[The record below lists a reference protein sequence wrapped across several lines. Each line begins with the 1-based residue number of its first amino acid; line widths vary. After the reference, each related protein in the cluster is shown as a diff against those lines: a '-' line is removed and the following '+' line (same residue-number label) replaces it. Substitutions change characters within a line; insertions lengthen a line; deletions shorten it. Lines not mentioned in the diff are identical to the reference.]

1 MKFLLMIR
9 SNESYL
15 FKLKLPIASE
25 FSISKLDYQ
34 LKCALIIGLK
44 HVIKWAAKMGFSDRI
59 SQVKE
64 RSLVVSEW

>member
-1 MKFLLMIR
+1 MKFILMIR

-44 HVIKWAAKMGFSDRI
+44 HVIKWAAKMGFFI
-59 SQVKE
+59 
-64 RSLVVSEW
+64 